1 MIGYLIIYI
10 IRFTMCNCCLTTNF
24 RNTCWIKNPG
34 YKSCP
39 MLSRSILLRIAE
51 DYRLNNQVREEGFG
65 SIKQYIMDTCD
76 ITCEDW
82 GALCNLYVSSGNVCV
97 PIKIQDSVPFQYS
110 PEMTNLNLR
119 WLY

>member
-1 MIGYLIIYI
+1 
-10 IRFTMCNCCLTTNF
+10 
-24 RNTCWIKNPG
+24 
-34 YKSCP
+34 

-51 DYRLNNQVREEGFG
+51 DYRLNKQVREEGFS

-110 PEMTNLNLR
+110 PEMSDINLR

>member
-1 MIGYLIIYI
+1 
-10 IRFTMCNCCLTTNF
+10 MCNCCTTTDF

-34 YKSCP
+34 YKNCP

-76 ITCEDW
+76 ITCNDW
-82 GALCNLYVSSGNVCV
+82 EALCNLYVNSGNVCV
-97 PIKIQDSVPFQYS
+97 PIKIQDSVPFQYT
-110 PEMTNLNLR
+110 PEMTNINLR

>member
-1 MIGYLIIYI
+1 
-10 IRFTMCNCCLTTNF
+10 MCNCCLATNF
-24 RNTCWIKNPG
+24 RNTCWIKNPE

-51 DYRLNNQVREEGFG
+51 DYRLNNKVRSSGFE
-65 SIKQYIMDTCD
+65 SIREYIMDTCD
-76 ITCEDW
+76 ITREDW
-82 GALCNLYVSSGNVCV
+82 EVLRNLYVNSGNICH

-110 PEMTNLNLR
+110 PEMTNINLR

>member
-1 MIGYLIIYI
+1 
-10 IRFTMCNCCLTTNF
+10 
-24 RNTCWIKNPG
+24 
-34 YKSCP
+34 

-51 DYRLNNQVREEGFG
+51 DYRLNKQVREAGFS

-82 GALCNLYVSSGNVCV
+82 DALCNLYVNSGNVCV

>member
-24 RNTCWIKNPG
+24 RNTCWIKNPE

-51 DYRLNNQVREEGFG
+51 DYRLNKQVREEGFS

-97 PIKIQDSVPFQYS
+97 PIKIHDSVPFQYS
-110 PEMTNLNLR
+110 PEMSDINLR